1 MFTKRSAVVQRAP
14 RIASVMALALFLGGC
29 GSSTSAGT
37 SSPGP
42 TAVPRAP
49 STAPSTAPSVPPS
62 ASVLTVE
69 SSIADG
75 AALTTP
81 TAWIATIGGG
91 LAAAPV
97 DRVEFLI
104 DGQLAWTE
112 HNAPYS
118 FNDDGNLLVPSVL
131 DPGGHHLEV
140 DVYTAAGK
148 AATATLTVTT
158 GRPAVP
164 AALAGKSFAHEPA
177 GPFGSWRY
185 TFGSD
190 GVIRFDDAYG
200 SGGTEAFTALPD
212 GTITFYGP
220 TNWIVPD
227 DRRGGFCDTPEGVT
241 VMRWRTVGA
250 NVAITSTGAD
260 EPCPGRTSNLA
271 GNYAPSK

>member
-1 MFTKRSAVVQRAP
+1 MRVIDEHRRVQPGTTAVQRE
-14 RIASVMALALFLGGC
+14 
-29 GSSTSAGT
+29 
-37 SSPGP
+37 
-42 TAVPRAP
+42 P
-49 STAPSTAPSVPPS
+49 STAPSTAPAAAASIPSS
-62 ASVLTVE
+62 ASVLTVG

-81 TAWIATIGGG
+81 TAWIATVGGD
-91 LAAAPV
+91 LVVAPV

-131 DPGGHHLEV
+131 DPGSHQLEV

-148 AATATLTVTT
+148 AASTVTTVTT

-164 AALAGKSFAHEPA
+164 AALAGKSFVHE
-177 GPFGSWRY
+177 SWHY

-190 GVIRFDDAYG
+190 GVIRFDDTNG
-200 SGGTEAFTALPD
+200 SGGTEAFVALPN
-212 GTITFYGP
+212 GTISFYGP

-227 DRRGGFCDTPEGVT
+227 DRRGGFCDTPEGMT
-241 VMRWRTVGA
+241 AMRWRTVGA
-250 NVAITSTGAD
+250 NVAITSTGAN

-271 GNYAPSK
+271 GDYAPSK